1 VPGSADRSY
10 GIHVAQLA
18 GVPRWVTRRAAEV
31 LSTLETQRDLR
42 GGPGKRVTFEAEPVE
57 AEEVEVDEVTDRHD
71 EAEEPGAAAMVPI
84 RTAKSNGGGS
94 GNGHARRVRM
104 ETVTDIVPAGHMA
117 TQLALFVP
125 APPHPA
131 VEALR
136 GLDVLNMTPL
146 EALNRLAE
154 LARLAQEP

>member
-1 VPGSADRSY
+1 
-10 GIHVAQLA
+10 
-18 GVPRWVTRRAAEV
+18 
-31 LSTLETQRDLR
+31 
-42 GGPGKRVTFEAEPVE
+42 
-57 AEEVEVDEVTDRHD
+57 DRHD

-154 LARLAQEP
+154 LKRKAGEKP